1 MSDQLPTALLVEAT
15 LTPLNGRGI
24 FYYITNKGNHA
35 SGVIMLK
42 LSDTKGQCS
51 LLIQQRD
58 LEGVMGWMHVLG
70 EEVVEEQKA
79 DDYIRRAIARD
90 PDIWVIEI
98 EDPDR
103 HNPFEGNIIG

>member
-35 SGVIMLK
+35 YGVIMLK

-51 LLIQQRD
+51 LRKAARKAVPGDKSFQA
-58 LEGVMGWMHVLG
+58 GVF
-70 EEVVEEQKA
+70 
-79 DDYIRRAIARD
+79 R
-90 PDIWVIEI
+90 
-98 EDPDR
+98 
-103 HNPFEGNIIG
+103 

>member
-15 LTPLNGRGI
+15 LKPLNGRGV
-24 FYYITNKGNHA
+24 FYYIANKGNHA

-58 LEGVMGWMHVLG
+58 LEGNMGWMHALG
-70 EEVVEEQKA
+70 HDLVDEKKA
-79 DDYIRRAIARD
+79 DDYIRTSISRD
-90 PDIWVIEI
+90 PDLWVIEI
-98 EDPDR
+98 EDINM
-103 HNPFEGNIIG
+103 HNPFEGKIIA